1 MHQIPQWVYI
11 VFTAVTAVGVLMQ
24 ALVLLGMLV
33 ALKGALTRLD
43 QVSKLAEQHLIPTL
57 ATGRKLLDDVAPQL
71 KVAADN
77 LLDVSRTLRHQS
89 GEVSSTLDA
98 LRRKTEVQAERV
110 DEMVTGTLNSIA
122 HATAAVQRTVAAP
135 VRKVEAVLNGLRAG
149 FDVLRSKEPEAH
161 ASADGDHFV

>member
-11 VFTAVTAVGVLMQ
+11 VFTAVTALGVLMQ
-24 ALVLLGMLV
+24 ALVLLGMLL
-33 ALKGALTRLD
+33 ALKGALSRLNE
-43 QVSKLAEQHLIPTL
+43 VSKLAELHVVPTL
-57 ATGRKLLDDVAPQL
+57 AAGRKLLDDVTPQL
-71 KVAADN
+71 KVAAEN
-77 LLDVSRTLRHQS
+77 VLEVSQTLRRQS
-89 GEVSSTLDA
+89 AEVSGTVDA

-122 HATAAVQRTVAAP
+122 HATAVVQRVVAVP
-135 VRKVEAVLNGLRAG
+135 VRQVEAVLNGLRAG